1 MSLYLRPTEPI
12 SEKSMHQFITE
23 VRSKLKSNLA
33 EIDIPESHFDIFSW
47 YKRGITFL
55 FIISGPSNTF
65 SDDPE
70 LLIIPYLNND
80 NSDKFEY
87 IDLKDFSSNMKFRL
101 MDEYGQRDSF
111 LLDHII
117 KVNQILADN
126 IIYDYVFIRTGNSD
140 AFANSWFAFE
150 YKKGTTE
157 LQSKPILNSLP
168 DFNSDI
174 FHQTI
179 YRFDDVI
186 TGLNDS
192 QFNIELDEVLFSYN
206 HAKWFVAASGCG
218 GLLEH
223 MYALVVENYS
233 NINSLVAKHN
243 TSNPD
248 SKISKVQK
256 LPGSATAQD
265 YITTMNLIYN
275 TLTDLSINDNE
286 ILKFDT
292 RQKTR
297 AQTTFQIRNSVSH
310 YNSGL
315 TCKEDVER
323 MLLEL
328 KDTYDTFYLP
338 SKLFKDNH

>member
-1 MSLYLRPTEPI
+1 MDINLKTDNLTPEDMQNFI
-12 SEKSMHQFITE
+12 SD
-23 VRSKLKSNLA
+23 VRSRLEKNLK
-33 EIDIPESHFDIFSW
+33 EIDISESHADIFSW
-47 YKRGITFL
+47 YKTGITFL
-55 FIISGPSNTF
+55 FILGGSVYLSVDSPT
-65 SDDPE
+65 
-70 LLIIPYLNND
+70 LLIVPYINKD
-80 NSDKFEY
+80 NTDNFKYCDLRSISSEMKYRLIEKPSDKF
-87 IDLKDFSSNMKFRL
+87 L
-101 MDEYGQRDSF
+101 F
-111 LLDHII
+111 LLNNAIAMNNIPSD
-117 KVNQILADN
+117 KV
-126 IIYDYVFIRTGNSD
+126 IYSES
-140 AFANSWFAFE
+140 FAEYYSSKLYATFLFAYE
-150 YKKGTTE
+150 YRKASAE
-157 LQSKPILNSLP
+157 LISKPILNSLP

-186 TGLNDS
+186 TGLNDP

-328 KDTYDTFYLP
+328 KDTYDAFYLP
-338 SKLFKDNH
+338 SKLFKEKH